1 MKKILG
7 FLIILMA
14 YGWTSTAQTIKAT
27 QDIKSPELEIGIVEH
42 LDEFIPESLTVID
55 TNGKTQNLR
64 TLINKPTVLM
74 WVYYRCPGICSP
86 LMTSVA
92 DVIGKT
98 DLVLGK
104 DFQVITISFDPRE
117 GSDLAIKKR
126 VNYLNL
132 IDKPVD
138 ESGWQ
143 FYTADSANIALG
155 TEATGFRYKK
165 TGNDFMHSATVI
177 MISPDGKITRYL
189 QGTYFLPFE
198 FKLALVEAS
207 QGKSGPTIYKVLQ
220 FCYTYDPAGQQYVL
234 NVTKVAGT
242 IIIFIAL
249 VVFLILALKP
259 RKKVIINKENQ

>member
-7 FLIILMA
+7 SLIILLV

-27 QDIKSPELEIGIVEH
+27 EDIKSPELEIGIVEH
-42 LDEFIPESLTVID
+42 LDEYLPENLTIID
-55 TNGKTQNLR
+55 TNDIPRNLR
-64 TLINKPTVLM
+64 SLIDKPTVLM

-86 LMTSVA
+86 LMTSMA

-143 FYTADSANIALG
+143 FYTADSANIVLG
-155 TEATGFRYKK
+155 TEATGFRYKR
-165 TGNDFMHSATVI
+165 TGNDFMHSAVII

-249 VVFLILALKP
+249 VVFLILVIKP
-259 RKKVIINKENQ
+259 RKKVTINKENQ